1 MCESDVDSLIVCIVG
16 EWIIGVKWGVLRF
29 CFSINSTTFLET
41 QLGSWDK
48 HQVTQA
54 IYKESVHV
62 QFFSPISDFANNLDD
77 KEPLIIAI
85 IIWFS

>member
-1 MCESDVDSLIVCIVG
+1 MCESDVDSLIVCRWLNDWSKMRG
-16 EWIIGVKWGVLRF
+16 FKF
-29 CFSINSTTFLET
+29 CFSINSPTFLET

-48 HQVTQA
+48 YQVTKA